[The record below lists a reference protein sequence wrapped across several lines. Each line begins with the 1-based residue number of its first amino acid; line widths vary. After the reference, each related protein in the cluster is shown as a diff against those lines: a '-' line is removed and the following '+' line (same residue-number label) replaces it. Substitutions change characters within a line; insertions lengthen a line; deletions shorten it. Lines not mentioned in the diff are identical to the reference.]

1 MWSKLRKA
9 TNTVFL
15 QSDAAATIYFGAC
28 FVWLIFILLLVGCY
42 YSRAAF
48 ISFKS
53 FGLCGYY
60 LRVATIRGWRLFEE
74 ILYVIKVDLQI
85 SWFCCKCF
93 FYKPRLRD
101 YPLCVLPQEHITA
114 CEVTLLVHQR
124 ISWCQHAFDQ
134 WLPPHGYWKPFFLSI
149 LSQGQGL
156 VVSCPDP
163 TRKVWWHSAD
173 SSGFTDD
180 S

>member
-1 MWSKLRKA
+1 MIKTSEGDKYR
-9 TNTVFL
+9 
-15 QSDAAATIYFGAC
+15 
-28 FVWLIFILLLVGCY
+28 
-42 YSRAAF
+42 
-48 ISFKS
+48 ISS
-53 FGLCGYY
+53 IRRCGYY
-60 LRVATIRGWRLFEE
+60 LFWCLFCVANIYFAACWLLLFEGSVYFFQELRIARPLSRAATIRGRRLFEE
-74 ILYVIKVDLQI
+74 ILYVVKVDLQI

-134 WLPPHGYWKPFFLSI
+134 WLPPHSYWKPFFLNI

-163 TRKVWWHSAD
+163 TRKVW
-173 SSGFTDD
+173 
-180 S
+180 